1 MNVTKKDLTKS
12 QIELTVELSV
22 EEFRPY
28 IKRGAEKVSREVKIE
43 GFRPGKVPYEV
54 LKQKIG
60 EMTILE
66 EAARI
71 AVNKT
76 IEVAIKENVTR
87 QLIGQP
93 QIDITKIAPNNP
105 LEYKVT
111 LAIVPEVK
119 LGDYKNAKV
128 KLKKAEIKDEEV
140 EKIVRDLQEMKT
152 KESIDNREVR
162 DSDKVVVDMQMFLD
176 KVPIEGGQNKDTAII
191 IGKNYI
197 VPGFD
202 QKLLGAKKG
211 DKREFSLPYPDDYHM
226 KNLAGKIVEFEV
238 TIKEVYKRELPKL
251 DDVFAQGFG
260 AKKMVEL
267 KDNIR
272 KSILSQKK
280 RESEQATEKEML
292 EKIMEKSRFGDIP
305 EMLVDHE
312 VKTMIAELEQ
322 TIENQGGK
330 FEDYLSSINKTRDQ
344 LTLDLLPEAV
354 KRVKVSLLI
363 REVAVLEKVKVE
375 AEEAENY
382 IKEMKKHYQKDKGL
396 SEKINTSEYKNYVLN
411 ILTSRKVVDKLR
423 EWNVDR

>member
-1 MNVTKKDLTKS
+1 MNVIKKDLTKS
-12 QIELTVELSV
+12 QIELAVELSV

-76 IEVAIKENVTR
+76 IEVAIKENV
-87 QLIGQP
+87 QGQPIGQP
-93 QIDITKIAPNNP
+93 KVDIIKIAPNNP
-105 LEYKVT
+105 MEYKVT
-111 LAIVPEVK
+111 LAMLPEVK
-119 LGDYKNAKV
+119 IGDYKNAKV

-140 EKIVRDLQEMKT
+140 EKIVRDLQEMKV
-152 KESIDNREVR
+152 KELIEEREVR
-162 DSDKVVVDMQMFLD
+162 DSDKVVVDIQMFLD

-211 DKREFSLPYPDDYHM
+211 GKREFSLPYPADYHM
-226 KNLAGKIVEFEV
+226 KNLAGKIVEFVV

-251 DDVFAQGFG
+251 DDIFAQGFG

-322 TIENQGGK
+322 IIESQGGK

-363 REVAVLEKVKVE
+363 REVAVLEKVKVG

-396 SEKINTSEYKNYVLN
+396 SEKINTLEYKNYVLN

-423 EWNVDR
+423 EWNVEK

>member
-1 MNVTKKDLTKS
+1 MKVEKKDLTKS
-12 QIELTVELSV
+12 QIELVVELSTK
-22 EEFRPY
+22 EFTPH
-28 IKRGAEKVSREVKIE
+28 IKQGVEKVSKEVKIE
-43 GFRPGKVPYEV
+43 GFRPGKAPYEI

-71 AVNKT
+71 AIDKT
-76 IEVAIKENVTR
+76 FEEAIKQNVTK
-87 QLIGQP
+87 QIIGQP

-105 LEYKVT
+105 LEYKIT
-111 LAIVPEVK
+111 LALVPEIK

-128 KLKKAEIKDEEV
+128 KQRKAEIKDEEV
-140 EKIVRDLQEMKT
+140 EKIVEDLREMKV
-152 KESIDNREVR
+152 KESIEEREIR
-162 DSDKVVVDMQMFLD
+162 DRDKVIVDVMMFLD
-176 KVPIEGGQNKDTAII
+176 KVPVEGGQNKDTAII
-191 IGKNYI
+191 MGKNYI

-202 QKLLGAKKG
+202 QKLLGARKG
-211 DKREFSLPYPDDYHM
+211 DKREFSLPYPADYHM
-226 KNLAGKIVEFEV
+226 KNLAGKKVEFVVNVRE
-238 TIKEVYKRELPKL
+238 IYKRERPPL

-292 EKIMEKSRFGDIP
+292 EKIIEKSRFGDIP

-312 VKTMIAELEQ
+312 VKTMIAELER
-322 TIENQGGK
+322 TIESQGGK
-330 FEDYLSSINKTRDQ
+330 FEDYLSSINKTRNQ

-363 REVAVLEKVKVE
+363 REVAILEKVKVE

-382 IKEMKKHYQKDKGL
+382 IKEMKKHYQKDKEL
-396 SEKINTSEYKNYVLN
+396 SERINTSEYKNYVLN
-411 ILTSRKVVDKLR
+411 ILTSRKVIDKLR
-423 EWNVDR
+423 GWNVDR

>member
-1 MNVTKKDLTKS
+1 MNVIKKDLTKS
-12 QIELTVELSV
+12 QIELAVELSV

-76 IEVAIKENVTR
+76 IEVAIKENV
-87 QLIGQP
+87 QGQPIGQP
-93 QIDITKIAPNNP
+93 KVDIIKIAPNNP
-105 LEYKVT
+105 MEYKVT
-111 LAIVPEVK
+111 LAMLPEVK
-119 LGDYKNAKV
+119 IGDYKNAKV

-140 EKIVRDLQEMKT
+140 EKIVRDLQEMKV
-152 KESIDNREVR
+152 KELIEEREVR
-162 DSDKVVVDMQMFLD
+162 DSDKVVVDIQMFLD

-211 DKREFSLPYPDDYHM
+211 GKREFSLPYPADYHM
-226 KNLAGKIVEFEV
+226 RNLAGKIVEFVV

-251 DDVFAQGFG
+251 DDIFAQGFG

-322 TIENQGGK
+322 IIESQGGK

-363 REVAVLEKVKVE
+363 REVAVLEKVKVG

-396 SEKINTSEYKNYVLN
+396 SEKINTLEYKNYVLN

-423 EWNVDR
+423 EWNVEK